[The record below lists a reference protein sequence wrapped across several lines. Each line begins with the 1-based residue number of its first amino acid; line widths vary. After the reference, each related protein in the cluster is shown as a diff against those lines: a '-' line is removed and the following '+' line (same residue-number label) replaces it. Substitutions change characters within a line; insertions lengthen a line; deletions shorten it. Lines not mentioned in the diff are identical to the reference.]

1 MNEQRAVF
9 IAYNRAHHGIIVDT
23 LQKMNL
29 RGYTEWNDVL
39 GKGSKTGEPHLGS
52 HAWPTVNGAMMVI
65 CSEEQSKNL
74 LAALREIDQSVPKL
88 GLRAFTWSVKDSI

>member
-1 MNEQRAVF
+1 M
-9 IAYNRAHHGIIVDT
+9 
-23 LQKMNL
+23 L
-29 RGYTEWNDVL
+29 
-39 GKGSKTGEPHLGS
+39 
-52 HAWPTVNGAMMVI
+52 VI

>member
-29 RGYTEWNDVL
+29 RGYTEWNDVR
-39 GKGSKTGEPHLGS
+39 GKGSKPGEPHLGS
-52 HAWPTVNGAMMVI
+52 HAWPTVNGAMLVI
-65 CSEEQSKNL
+65 CSAEQSKNL
-74 LAALREIDQSVPKL
+74 LTALRRIDQSVPRL
-88 GLRAFTWSVKDSI
+88 GLRAFTWSVLDAI

>member
-9 IAYNRAHHGIIVDT
+9 IAYNRAHQGLIVDT

-52 HAWPTVNGAMMVI
+52 HAWPTVNGAMLVI
-65 CSEEQSKNL
+65 CSAEQSKNL
-74 LAALREIDQSVPKL
+74 LSALHKIDQSVPRL
-88 GLRAFTWSVKDSI
+88 GLRAFTWSVLDAI